1 MFFCR
6 DCGKQFRDTYN
17 LTKHMSR
24 VKPCV
29 PVRSTGGMGGDKN
42 SALPPKNTALPP
54 KNSALPP
61 KNSALPFKNPTE
73 IPKKDTF
80 NCVYCMCLFKSKWY
94 KNKHQDN
101 CKHKD
106 DPIRLLEIENNIEID
121 IPENKLECRFCN
133 LVFAR
138 TDNLNKHIPVCK
150 ERERYHK
157 NLQEYIKPVQSNVI
171 INNNN
176 NITING
182 NVNIINSI
190 DLDIEEYLYFM
201 KAAAEEYN
209 RSDIPKIAG
218 ESLCLINKEL
228 SKRNPEYQI
237 ITFPYLNSMY
247 ANEKTESGI
256 EMISVEKGFNRIL
269 KSTSKNILTHGKEI
283 DNYDRENKIV
293 GNFEGTNL
301 RLVPQVMKEV
311 QAIEKMGVISPEISH
326 SVLNSLKMNNLEK

>member
-1 MFFCR
+1 MVNCAN
-6 DCGKQFRDTYN
+6 CEKWFRDRYA
-17 LTKHMSR
+17 LTAHMSR
-24 VKPCV
+24 NKPCV
-29 PVRSTGGMGGDKN
+29 PARSTPPEKRERE
-42 SALPPKNTALPP
+42 SELPLKKDTLP
-54 KNSALPP
+54 L
-61 KNSALPFKNPTE
+61 
-73 IPKKDTF
+73 KKDTF
-80 NCVYCMCLFKSKWY
+80 DCVYCMSLFKSKWY
-94 KNKHQDN
+94 KNNHEKV
-101 CKHKD
+101 CKKKD
-106 DPIRLLEIENNIEID
+106 DPVRLMEIENNIEID

-133 LVFAR
+133 CVFSR
-138 TDNLNKHIPVCK
+138 TATLNKHILICEERK
-150 ERERYHK
+150 EYHK
-157 NLQEYIKPVQSNVI
+157 NLKEYIKPTIVQQT

-269 KSTSKNILTHGKEI
+269 KSTSKNILSHGKEI
-283 DNYDRENKIV
+283 DNYDREKKIV

>member
-1 MFFCR
+1 MVNCSFCE
-6 DCGKQFRDTYN
+6 KWFRDRYA
-17 LTKHMSR
+17 LSAHLSR
-24 VKPCV
+24 LKPSRQTASTHKENGVK
-29 PVRSTGGMGGDKN
+29 TD
-42 SALPPKNTALPP
+42 PKN
-54 KNSALPP
+54 
-61 KNSALPFKNPTE
+61 FK
-73 IPKKDTF
+73 IDSSDSKIDSHDFKIDSGYLCQF
-80 NCVYCMCLFKSKWY
+80 CLHTFKSKFY
-94 KNKHQDN
+94 KNNHEKN
-101 CKHKD
+101 CKCKE
-106 DPIRLLEIENNIEID
+106 DPIRLLELEHKVDID

-133 LVFAR
+133 LIFCK
-138 TDNLNKHIPVCK
+138 TSNLNRHTPNCK
-150 ERERYHK
+150 DREKYLK
-157 NLQEYIKPVQSNVI
+157 NLQEYCKPTIVQQT

-190 DLDIEEYLYFM
+190 DLDIEEYLYCM
-201 KAAAEEYN
+201 KVAAEEYN

-247 ANEKTESGI
+247 ANEKTEAGT

-311 QAIEKMGVISPEISH
+311 QAIEKMGVIAPEISH

>member
-29 PVRSTGGMGGDKN
+29 PARSTGGMGGDKN
-42 SALPPKNTALPP
+42 SVDQMHK
-54 KNSALPP
+54 SAKEMHKSVGVLCQ
-61 KNSALPFKNPTE
+61 F
-73 IPKKDTF
+73 
-80 NCVYCMCLFKSKWY
+80 CLQSFSVKTNMKR
-94 KNKHQDN
+94 HHLT
-101 CKHKD
+101 CKCKE
-106 DPIRLLEIENNIEID
+106 DPVRLLELEHEVDID

-133 LVFAR
+133 LIFAR
-138 TDNLNKHIPVCK
+138 TDNLNKHIPNCK
-150 ERERYHK
+150 EREKYHK
-157 NLQEYIKPVQSNVI
+157 NLQEYCRPNI
-171 INNNN
+171 INQTNCNN
-176 NITING
+176 NII

-190 DLDIEEYLYFM
+190 DLDIEEYLYCM
-201 KAAAEEYN
+201 KVAAEEYN

-228 SKRNPEYQI
+228 LKRNPKNKS
-237 ITFPYLNSMY
+237 ITFPHLNSMY
-247 ANEKTESGI
+247 ANEKTETGT

-269 KSTSKNILTHGKEI
+269 KNTSKNILKHGKEI
-283 DNYDRENKIV
+283 DTYDRENKIV

>member
-1 MFFCR
+1 
-6 DCGKQFRDTYN
+6 
-17 LTKHMSR
+17 
-24 VKPCV
+24 
-29 PVRSTGGMGGDKN
+29 
-42 SALPPKNTALPP
+42 
-54 KNSALPP
+54 
-61 KNSALPFKNPTE
+61 
-73 IPKKDTF
+73 
-80 NCVYCMCLFKSKWY
+80 
-94 KNKHQDN
+94 
-101 CKHKD
+101 
-106 DPIRLLEIENNIEID
+106 
-121 IPENKLECRFCN
+121 
-133 LVFAR
+133 
-138 TDNLNKHIPVCK
+138 
-150 ERERYHK
+150 
-157 NLQEYIKPVQSNVI
+157 
-171 INNNN
+171 
-176 NITING
+176 
-182 NVNIINSI
+182 VNIINSI